1 MVEELEFIVFSY
13 LVSYQTSNFKTSG
26 INNFFEVFQIPDNL
40 DIKPWQ
46 FRENCL
52 PSRLLKMQ
60 ALVETASLKV
70 HSNQPVNSSEL
81 QEGIEVADSSIH
93 STENEIS
100 PSPAARI
107 FTENEILL
115 SLMAFLAARTQV
127 L

>member
-1 MVEELEFIVFSY
+1 
-13 LVSYQTSNFKTSG
+13 
-26 INNFFEVFQIPDNL
+26 
-40 DIKPWQ
+40 
-46 FRENCL
+46 
-52 PSRLLKMQ
+52 MQ

>member
-1 MVEELEFIVFSY
+1 MVEELEFLVCSY

-26 INNFFEVFQIPDNL
+26 INIFFEVLPIPANL
-40 DIKPWQ
+40 AIKPWQ

-81 QEGIEVADSSIH
+81 
-93 STENEIS
+93 
-100 PSPAARI
+100 
-107 FTENEILL
+107 
-115 SLMAFLAARTQV
+115 
-127 L
+127 